1 MVLPFGWSLF
11 YRGSLKARRKEG
23 PRGVAFELN
32 RSFKISWSI
41 ELDGGKEFWKM
52 DLSEKAINLG
62 QGMSTKKPEHLQ
74 NFRISDW
81 VEGAREGL

>member
-41 ELDGGKEFWKM
+41 ELDGGKESFGRWTFQRKQ
-52 DLSEKAINLG
+52 LTWAKA
-62 QGMSTKKPEHLQ
+62 
-74 NFRISDW
+74 
-81 VEGAREGL
+81 